1 MQSSVTPAD
10 FAVRYQ
16 QMTDEELLRLSSDTG
31 SLVVE
36 AQMALSAELQRR
48 HLDSQETRAQF
59 QEEEKRHIAEV
70 SFDVSS
76 GASIGLHYFKKR
88 PYGKADRQ
96 KRGTEEEYDTT
107 LFGVVFHFPL
117 LPLGTFRVVRDLN
130 SKHLRALEKKPLRW
144 SQVWFTWFKAVVV
157 VVAIISLLAWLVS
170 LDKY

>member
-1 MQSSVTPAD
+1 MQSSATPAD
-10 FAVRYQ
+10 FAMRYQ

-36 AQMALSAELQRR
+36 AQMALSVELQQR

-88 PYGKADRQ
+88 PYGKANCQ
-96 KRGTEEEYDTT
+96 KRGTVEEYDTT

-117 LPLGTFRVVRDLN
+117 LPLGAFRVVRDLN
-130 SKHLRALEKKPLRW
+130 SKQLRALEKKPLRW
-144 SQVWFTWFKAVVV
+144 SQVWFTWFKAIL
-157 VVAIISLLAWLVS
+157 VAGAIVS
-170 LDKY
+170 LIAFLISR